1 MNNQESKMT
10 TIALTRHVI
19 DELTPLQGPGEA
31 TSVAR
36 LVLEDVFT
44 WRRGSPPRTLDP
56 DEQLLAWTTI
66 NRLKAREPVQYV
78 TGIADF
84 YGLQLRV
91 TPDVLIPRPETEDL
105 VEWILE
111 ENPRDEDLNVLD
123 IGTGSG
129 CIPLALKARRPH
141 WKCTGVDVSPA
152 ALEVARDNAAELQLD
167 VTFEYYDALAPT
179 DNGQPRTESL
189 DLIVSNP
196 PYILPSEK
204 DRMGASVLAHE
215 PALALFVP
223 EDDPLVFYRRIA
235 ESASESLTTGGKLY
249 FETNEFNN
257 DEVVLLLKSTGY
269 ADVEARKD
277 LGGKWRR
284 VRGSWGG

>member
-1 MNNQESKMT
+1 MT
-10 TIALTRHVI
+10 TIDLTRHVI

-36 LVLEDVFT
+36 LVLEDVFK
-44 WRRGSPPRTLDP
+44 WRRGSHPRTLDP

-91 TPDVLIPRPETEDL
+91 TPDVLIPRPETEEL

-111 ENPRDEDLNVLD
+111 ENPRDEALKVLD

-129 CIPLALKARRPH
+129 CIPLALKARRPR
-141 WKCTGVDVSPA
+141 WTCTGVDVSPA
-152 ALEVARDNAAELQLD
+152 ALEVARENAVELQLD
-167 VTFEYYDALAPT
+167 VTFEHYDALTPT
-179 DNGQPRTESL
+179 DNGHPTTDSL
-189 DLIVSNP
+189 NLIVSNP
-196 PYILPSEK
+196 PYIPPSEK

-223 EDDPLVFYRRIA
+223 EDDPMIFYRVIA
-235 ESASESLTTGGKLY
+235 KEASESLTQGGKLY
-249 FETNEFNN
+249 LETNEFNN
-257 DEVVLLLKSTGY
+257 DQVVSLLESAGY
-269 ADVEARKD
+269 VDVGARKD
-277 LGGKWRR
+277 LGGKWRM
-284 VRGSWGG
+284 VRGSWVG